1 MKEAESSV
9 NERLD
14 RPGRD
19 ESKGIAEKQVV
30 EWLDGQKQGNQTI
43 GERWEW
49 DGELLC
55 H

>member
-9 NERLD
+9 KKRLD
-14 RPGRD
+14 RPRRD
-19 ESKGIAEKQVV
+19 ESKGMAEKQVV

-43 GERWEW
+43 GERLEW

>member
-1 MKEAESSV
+1 MKEVESSV
-9 NERLD
+9 KERLD
-14 RPGRD
+14 RLGRD
-19 ESKGIAEKQVV
+19 ESKDMAEKQLM

-43 GERWEW
+43 GERLKW